1 MKNLCYN
8 VIEKRKRETKNVSI
22 YQKQQGEEVRCKR
35 DERCKDCNKVPQG
48 RGEK

>member
-22 YQKQQGEEVRCKR
+22 FHKKERKSDANLTSATKVVAKCRR
-35 DERCKDCNKVPQG
+35 DAAKK
-48 RGEK
+48 